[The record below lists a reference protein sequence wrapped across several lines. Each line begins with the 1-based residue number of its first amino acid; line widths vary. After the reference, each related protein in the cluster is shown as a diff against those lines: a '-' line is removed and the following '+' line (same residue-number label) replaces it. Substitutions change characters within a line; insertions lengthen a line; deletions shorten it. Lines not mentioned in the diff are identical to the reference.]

1 VEVVTCDGA
10 DLLLSA
16 FVMGVAALGIQVAI
30 GVTEYT
36 LCEVATLPSV
46 MSLVLIPLAAVFKDL
61 CFFLPGI
68 GEILDCIIMDRG
80 GEFLGLSEV
89 VEDMQFDVCVGTGS
103 HKVGETD
110 VGILAGF
117 EEGSLEFSHFHGSSG
132 GLLSDRHGSGR
143 LLQ

>member
-1 VEVVTCDGA
+1 
-10 DLLLSA
+10 
-16 FVMGVAALGIQVAI
+16 
-30 GVTEYT
+30 
-36 LCEVATLPSV
+36 

-89 VEDMQFDVCVGTGS
+89 VEDMQFDVCVDTGS

-117 EEGSLEFSHFHGSSG
+117 EEGSLEFSHFHGIVAG
-132 GLLSDRHGSGR
+132 F
-143 LLQ
+143 